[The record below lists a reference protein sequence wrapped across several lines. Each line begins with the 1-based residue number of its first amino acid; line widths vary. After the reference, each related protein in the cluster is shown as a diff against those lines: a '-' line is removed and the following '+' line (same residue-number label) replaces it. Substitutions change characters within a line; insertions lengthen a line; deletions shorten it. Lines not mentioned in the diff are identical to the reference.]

1 MQRSK
6 RGSKSPLRRSAGFT
20 LLELLIAMALLVII
34 SGALYGTY
42 FSLMNGREAAVA
54 GMETRREVRT
64 TLDMLRREI
73 SAVYF
78 RKPGKPDEKNRLG
91 FVVEDRDFFGK
102 PASILRLTA
111 LAPPNIGTAPVSD
124 LMEITYEP
132 MEKDNRISLVRR
144 AKDFHF
150 DFTPEPY
157 PQMEELEGFL
167 VECYDGSKW
176 VKSWDTALNNALP
189 RSVRITLRIK
199 EGDKPVE
206 YTAIATPRIVG
217 P

>member
-1 MQRSK
+1 MQRSS
-6 RGSKSPLRRSAGFT
+6 RGSGTSLSGQAGFT

-78 RKPGKPDEKNRLG
+78 RRPGKPDEKHRLG
-91 FVVEDRDFFGK
+91 LVVEDRDFFGK
-102 PASILRLTA
+102 PASILKLTP

-124 LMEITYEP
+124 LMEIVYEP
-132 MEKDNRISLVRR
+132 VEKDNKISLTRR
-144 AKDFHF
+144 AKDFHL
-150 DFTPEPY
+150 DFTPGPY

-167 VECYDGSKW
+167 VECYDGGKW
-176 VKSWDTALNNALP
+176 VKSWDTALNNTLP
-189 RSVRITLRIK
+189 KSVRITLRIK

>member
-6 RGSKSPLRRSAGFT
+6 GFT
-20 LLELLIAMALLVII
+20 LLELLVAMALLVII
-34 SGALYGTY
+34 CGALYGTY
-42 FSLMNGREAAVA
+42 FSLMNGREAAVS
-54 GMETRREVRT
+54 GMETRREIRT

-73 SAVYF
+73 SSTYF
-78 RKPGKPDEKNRLG
+78 RKPSQPNVENKFR

-102 PASILRLTA
+102 PASTIRFTSIA
-111 LAPPNIGTAPVSD
+111 APNFGTAPVSD
-124 LMEITYEP
+124 LMEIAYEP
-132 MEKDNRISLVRR
+132 VEKDNRISLVRR

-150 DFTPEPY
+150 DFKPDPY

-167 VECYDGSKW
+167 VECFDGGKW
-176 VKSWDTALNNALP
+176 VRSWDTTLNNVLP

-199 EGDKPVE
+199 EGNKPVE
-206 YTAIATPRIVG
+206 YTAVATPRIAG